1 MRVRPTPNDD
11 MLRMLVN
18 LQDDACDGFVYSLHL
33 VGIVLLIGA
42 DDEILDHDLALYQ
55 VATFFAFWGLL

>member
-1 MRVRPTPNDD
+1 MRVFSGPNDD
-11 MLRMLVN
+11 MLRMLID
-18 LQDDACDGFVYSLHL
+18 LQHNASDGFVYSFHL
-33 VGIVLLIGA
+33 VGIVLLVRA